1 MIWIVDDD
9 STIRDIEVY
18 TLNSTGFEAKSFAS
32 GAPMFE
38 ALKTERPDLI
48 VLDIMMP
55 GDDGITILK
64 KLRGNPTTKDIP
76 IIMATAKGT
85 EMDMITGLDTGADDY
100 LVKPFGIMT
109 LVSRIKAVLRR
120 CGKQDDGNLLSAHG
134 ITKLLAQ
141 GHNVHNHGTAFT
153 DEFLAP
159 DFMHQG
165 FPIKNLSWVLQEEPQ
180 DGKFLF
186 RQFQILAEYTDFV
199 VFYIHGNTV
208 SGKLIPLFLFAASA

>member
-76 IIMATAKGT
+76 IIMATAK
-85 EMDMITGLDTGADDY
+85 
-100 LVKPFGIMT
+100 
-109 LVSRIKAVLRR
+109 
-120 CGKQDDGNLLSAHG
+120 
-134 ITKLLAQ
+134 
-141 GHNVHNHGTAFT
+141 
-153 DEFLAP
+153 
-159 DFMHQG
+159 
-165 FPIKNLSWVLQEEPQ
+165 
-180 DGKFLF
+180 
-186 RQFQILAEYTDFV
+186 
-199 VFYIHGNTV
+199 
-208 SGKLIPLFLFAASA
+208 